1 MSDNDKILKVKWKPI
16 GDIIVEKSG
25 NSFTTLERKKSLFNA
40 SFSYSSLNS
49 ILNEKKTNYHHN
61 ISKKNVFDDLN
72 LNSTNSEEFKAPL
85 KNSTSAMQDF
95 EKGIN
100 KMMSNAKKP
109 SDRIA
114 REDITDNMDLTGR
127 ETKDFKAPL
136 KNSTSAMQDFEKGIN
151 KMMSNAKKPS
161 DRIARE
167 DITDN
172 MDLTGQA
179 KSNIK
184 KPLKANRGISSA
196 LNKRLDESLSSSN
209 VGNKTLHRKKGNL
222 DKTFEI
228 NENTN
233 TKLRRSISRGSF
245 SSTEIDK
252 MMRYDRD
259 KENINPKSNRA
270 KLMFWG

>member
-1 MSDNDKILKVKWKPI
+1 
-16 GDIIVEKSG
+16 
-25 NSFTTLERKKSLFNA
+25 
-40 SFSYSSLNS
+40 
-49 ILNEKKTNYHHN
+49 
-61 ISKKNVFDDLN
+61 
-72 LNSTNSEEFKAPL
+72 
-85 KNSTSAMQDF
+85 
-95 EKGIN
+95 
-100 KMMSNAKKP
+100 MMSNAKKP
-109 SDRIA
+109 SDRIV
-114 REDITDNMDLTGR
+114 
-127 ETKDFKAPL
+127 
-136 KNSTSAMQDFEKGIN
+136 
-151 KMMSNAKKPS
+151 
-161 DRIARE
+161 RE